1 MNAFSSLLRVCLF
14 TIVFVSLAAPSSVDP
29 RLFKKEVPAV
39 QKRNKAFT
47 DSLRTKPKSYD
58 LPYSGLSPFKIDAA
72 ISRGWENSW

>member
-58 LPYSGLSPFKIDAA
+58 LPYSG
-72 ISRGWENSW
+72 WEFQPASALPSQFCSWPL